1 MRRIYECNC
10 GPYGSCSFHDGQKTC
25 NCRPS
30 AFEKNGIC
38 IIMESTTSE
47 STTALRTTMLPSTTQ
62 YCNCGEYSKSCRYNW
77 KGDKICDCFP
87 GYAEKYGSCD
97 ECDCGPRGKCTLES
111 GQKKCLCDPFTSE
124 RDGRCVE
131 CYCGENSNSC
141 HLSWKGDKICNCT
154 SGYAQFYGFCY
165 DCNCGVNAK
174 SCFYRKNGTKVCNCD
189 VGYTQTNGYCSAICS
204 EEKCVHGK
212 CEIMGNGFKCRCNEG
227 FTGQRCEEKIQIKS
241 NYGGM
246 DERYTN
252 SCPNLSSYPLRELD
266 CPLHQS
272 QKQFLHSVTS
282 PLRPDVLYSSSADL
296 PLLNSSETTEY
307 NAGEIIFRRFMRVR
321 LANG

>member
-97 ECDCGPRGKCTLES
+97 
-111 GQKKCLCDPFTSE
+111 
-124 RDGRCVE
+124 
-131 CYCGENSNSC
+131 
-141 HLSWKGDKICNCT
+141 
-154 SGYAQFYGFCY
+154 